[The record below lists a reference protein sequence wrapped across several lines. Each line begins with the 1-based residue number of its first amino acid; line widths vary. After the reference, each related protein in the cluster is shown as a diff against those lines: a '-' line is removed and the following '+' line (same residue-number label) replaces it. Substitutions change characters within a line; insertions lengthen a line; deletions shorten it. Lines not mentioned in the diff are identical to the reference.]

1 MAELIRRR
9 IVPAIVIR
17 LATIDWPA
25 RAAAALRR
33 ATGRRG
39 RVELYFAFDDPCSAV
54 ALIELARRTAGREVD
69 LVLLPVVERGIADD
83 PAVEDKRR
91 YAIVDARRLGRRAG
105 LTLSRDEPLQ
115 PADTAFLAARVPG
128 AVQGPGLVAACALV
142 MERLWF
148 GSSGP
153 VSADD
158 YPELPPPEDPAAV
171 RANERRMVRRGPY
184 ETPAAVVAGQWF
196 FAHDRLAQIVHRLDA
211 LGWKAAA

>member
-9 IVPAIVIR
+9 VVPSLIIR
-17 LATIDWPA
+17 LATVDWPA
-25 RAAAALRR
+25 RSAAALRR
-33 ATGRRG
+33 ATGGRG

-54 ALIELARRTAGREVD
+54 ALIELARRTAGRRVD
-69 LVLLPVVERGIADD
+69 LVLLPVVERGIAGD

-91 YAIVDARRLGRRAG
+91 YAIADARRLGRRAG
-105 LTLSRDEPLQ
+105 LTLARDEPLQ
-115 PADTAFLAARVPG
+115 PADTAFLAARVAG
-128 AVQGPGLVAACALV
+128 AEQGPALVAACALV

-148 GSSGP
+148 GSSGS
-153 VSADD
+153 VSDDD
-158 YPELPPPEDPAAV
+158 YPELPPPEDDAAV
-171 RANERRMVRRGPY
+171 RGNERRMVRRGPY